1 MMKSYPLESLL
12 RSPVEWWSALFCIGI
27 GVFILA
33 NRYEFLLMP
42 AMSEIVGIS
51 LLVIGG
57 WRFLQGYRVFRYQRN
72 LKRLPYYA
80 LSSDELPISQ
90 SKLFLGKGFKWQA
103 RHTQRLH
110 DLKQAGREKYI
121 KPSWGYRW
129 ARDFEVKNEHSSSIK
144 IKKLVQLLS
153 SQNAFNPVRP
163 LPPVG
168 GNSAIHGIEPHEDDV
183 FISLSERVG
192 HTMILGTTR
201 VGKTRLLEMMISSD
215 IRRNDSAVIVLDP
228 KGDADLLKRVCHEAK
243 KVGRE
248 NDVVIFHLGYPT
260 HSARYNPIGNFAR
273 ITEVANRVANQLP
286 SSGESAAF
294 KEFAWRF
301 VNIIANALVALGKK
315 PNYKD
320 MDRYILNIDPLL
332 LEYCE
337 QWLPS
342 IDTDWRIKV
351 ENQSRTINE
360 KNLPFHL
367 KARNRFMIA
376 LVNYVD
382 SLKLENSVYDGL
394 KAIFNYDQT
403 YFQKITASLSPLFSK
418 LTTGKIAEL
427 ISPNYLDLN
436 DERTIFD
443 WLQVIRG
450 KKIVYVGLDAL
461 SDSTVSSAVGNSMF
475 ADLCSTVGQIYK
487 FGIQEGIADEQP
499 KKTLHKVNLYSDEF
513 NELAGEEF
521 IPLAN
526 KGGGAGLQ
534 LTVATQTGSD
544 VVARLGNQAKANQVF
559 GNFNTLICLRVL
571 EESTAK
577 LLIDKLPQRVQIKEI
592 VQASSAN
599 DTASLTGEAH
609 FTSHNEDRIVT
620 AEVPLISSDDLM
632 QLPKGQAFCLLDGG
646 QLYKLRFP
654 LPKNDMAD
662 MPEAVEEIVEL
673 MREGHSS

>member
-1 MMKSYPLESLL
+1 MKSYPLESLL
-12 RSPVEWWSALFCIGI
+12 RSPVEWWSAITSLSVGI
-27 GVFILA
+27 FVMAHQHL
-33 NRYEFLLMP
+33 FLLMP
-42 AMSEIVGIS
+42 VMSKVISFCLIFLGIF
-51 LLVIGG
+51 
-57 WRFLQGYRVFRYQRN
+57 RFCQGYQVYRYQRN
-72 LKRLPYYA
+72 LKRLPFYA
-80 LSSDELPISQ
+80 LSSDELPISK
-90 SKLFLGKGFKWQA
+90 SKLFIGKGFKWEA
-103 RHTQRLH
+103 KHTQRLR
-110 DLKQAGREKYI
+110 DLKQSGRERFL
-121 KPSWGYRW
+121 KPSWVCQW
-129 ARDFEVKNEHSSSIK
+129 ARDFEVKHEHSQSTT
-144 IKKLVQLLS
+144 IKKLVKVVS
-153 SQNAFNPVRP
+153 SQSAMNPVRP

-168 GNSAIHGIEPHEDDV
+168 GNSAIHGVETHEKDI
-183 FISLSERVG
+183 FITLSERVG

-201 VGKTRLLEMMISSD
+201 VGKTRLLEIMISSD
-215 IRRNDSAVIVLDP
+215 IRRKDSAVIVIDP

-243 KVGRE
+243 QAGRE
-248 NDVVIFHLGYPT
+248 NDVIIFHLGYPT

-301 VNIIANALVALGKK
+301 VNIIANALVALGRK

-320 MDRYILNIDPLL
+320 MDKYILNIDPLL

-337 QWLPS
+337 KWLTELQPS
-342 IDTDWRIKV
+342 WKSIV
-351 ENQSRTINE
+351 ETQSRSINE
-360 KNLPFHL
+360 KNLPHHL
-367 KARNRFMIA
+367 KTRNRFMIA

-382 SLKLENSVYDGL
+382 SLKLENAVYDGL

-427 ISPNYLDLN
+427 ISPNYLDLE
-436 DERTIFD
+436 DDRQIFD

-487 FGIQEGIADEQP
+487 FGVQEGIADEQK
-499 KKTLHKVNLYSDEF
+499 KKTLHKVNVYSDEF
-513 NELAGEEF
+513 NELAGDEF

-571 EESTAK
+571 EESTAR
-577 LLIDKLPQRVQIKEI
+577 LLIDKLPQRVQIKELI
-592 VQASSAN
+592 QASSAN
-599 DTASLTGEAH
+599 DTVTLTDGAH

-620 AEVPLISSDDLM
+620 SEVPLIASDDLM

-646 QLYKLRFP
+646 KLYKLRFP
-654 LPKNDMAD
+654 LPKNDMVN
-662 MPEAVEEIVEL
+662 MPEAVEKIVE
-673 MREGHSS
+673 EIANISK

>member
-1 MMKSYPLESLL
+1 MYQWARQMEINYEHASLPLKRWLVRL
-12 RSPVEWWSALFCIGI
+12 VANQSAL
-27 GVFILA
+27 
-33 NRYEFLLMP
+33 
-42 AMSEIVGIS
+42 
-51 LLVIGG
+51 
-57 WRFLQGYRVFRYQRN
+57 
-72 LKRLPYYA
+72 
-80 LSSDELPISQ
+80 
-90 SKLFLGKGFKWQA
+90 
-103 RHTQRLH
+103 
-110 DLKQAGREKYI
+110 
-121 KPSWGYRW
+121 
-129 ARDFEVKNEHSSSIK
+129 
-144 IKKLVQLLS
+144 
-153 SQNAFNPVRP
+153 NPLRP
-163 LPPVG
+163 LPLVG
-168 GNSAIHGIEPHEDDV
+168 GNSAIHGVELDEKDV
-183 FISLSERVG
+183 FINLSERAG

-201 VGKTRLLEMMISSD
+201 VGKTRLLEIMISSD
-215 IRRNDSAVIVLDP
+215 IRRQDSAVIVLDP
-228 KGDADLLKRVCHEAK
+228 KGDLDLLKRICYEAK
-243 KVGRE
+243 AVGRE
-248 NDVVIFHLGYPT
+248 KDVIVFHLGYPT

-337 QWLPS
+337 HWLPS
-342 IDTDWRIKV
+342 IQSDWKKRV
-351 ENQSRTINE
+351 QENSLGISE

-382 SLKLENSVYDGL
+382 SLKLVNPVYEGL

-418 LTTGKIAEL
+418 LTTGRIVEL
-427 ISPNYLDLN
+427 ISPDYLDLE
-436 DERTIFD
+436 DDRPIFD

-487 FGIQEGIADEQP
+487 FGVQEGIADKDQ
-499 KKTLHKVNLYSDEF
+499 KKSLHKVNVYSDEF

-559 GNFNTLICLRVL
+559 GNFNSLLCLRVL
-571 EESTAK
+571 EESTAR
-577 LLIDKLPQRVQIKEI
+577 LLTDKLPQRVQIKEVI
-592 VQASSAN
+592 QASSAN
-599 DTASLTGEAH
+599 DASSLTDGTH

-620 AEVPLISSDDLM
+620 SDIPLIAADDLM

-646 QLYKLRFP
+646 QLYKVRFP
-654 LPKNDMAD
+654 LPKNDMAH
-662 MPEAVEEIVEL
+662 MPEAVEKIIEWL
-673 MREGHSS
+673 LYS

>member
-1 MMKSYPLESLL
+1 MSNENYENLL
-12 RSPVEWWSALFCIGI
+12 RAPTEWYSAIIL
-27 GVFILA
+27 ILA
-33 NRYEFLLMP
+33 AGFIMYSRIKIDLLLISSQLIA
-42 AMSEIVGIS
+42 AMIFIVG
-51 LLVIGG
+51 VV
-57 WRFLQGYRVFRYQRN
+57 RFIQGYIIFRYQSN
-72 LKRLPYYA
+72 LKRLSFYA
-80 LSSDELPISQ
+80 LSSNELLISND
-90 SKLFLGKGFKWQA
+90 KLFIGKGFKWEA
-103 RHTQRLH
+103 KHTQRLR
-110 DLKQAGREKYI
+110 DLKQVGCEKYL
-121 KPSWGYRW
+121 KP
-129 ARDFEVKNEHSSSIK
+129 NK
-144 IKKLVQLLS
+144 I
-153 SQNAFNPVRP
+153 SQFIFPRQ
-163 LPPVG
+163 PVG
-168 GNSAIHGIEPHEDDV
+168 GNPAIHGIELKEKDI
-183 FISLSERVG
+183 FINLSERVG

-201 VGKTRLLEMMISSD
+201 VGKTRLLELMISSD
-215 IRRNDSAVIVLDP
+215 IRRNDSAVIVIDP

-243 KVGRE
+243 QAGRE
-248 NDVVIFHLGYPT
+248 NDVIIFHLGYPT

-301 VNIIANALVALGKK
+301 VNIIANALVALGKR

-337 QWLPS
+337 HWLPE
-342 IDTDWRIKV
+342 IDPDWKSKV
-351 ENQSRTINE
+351 EENIQSISD
-360 KNLPFHL
+360 KHLPMHL
-367 KARNRFMIA
+367 KSRSRFMVA

-382 SLKLENSVYDGL
+382 NLKLENPVYDGL
-394 KAIFNYDQT
+394 RAIFNYDQT

-427 ISPNYLDLN
+427 ISPNYFDLD
-436 DERTIFD
+436 DERPIFD

-487 FGIQEGIADEQP
+487 FGVQECIAETDV

-513 NELAGEEF
+513 NELAGDEF

-544 VVARLGNQAKANQVF
+544 VVARLGNQAKANQLF

-571 EESTAK
+571 EESTAR
-577 LLIDKLPQRVQIKEI
+577 LLTDKLPQRVQVKEI
-592 VQASSAN
+592 VHASSAN
-599 DTASLTGEAH
+599 DAASLAEGNH
-609 FTSHNEDRIVT
+609 FTSHSEDRIT
-620 AEVPLISSDDLM
+620 TTDVPLISSDDLM

-646 QLYKLRFP
+646 KLYKVRFP
-654 LPKNDMAD
+654 LPKNDMNEMSDIAQI
-662 MPEAVEEIVEL
+662 MSNGI
-673 MREGHSS
+673 G